1 MPWKK
6 LGQRWHFLR
15 KGFPPRKRIMWDADV
30 LAELHGLL
38 EQLAPGGTF
47 LWNQKVLFHLVLAGC
62 EAPWATVNTKRTES
76 LDLTIKG
83 PKDAVA
89 FGRICAIG
97 WRRELDAT
105 NADYDVIK
113 FQFRKLKD
121 LHKRELRA
129 ILSEHRDAVLRRQTS
144 RG

>member
-1 MPWKK
+1 MKVV
-6 LGQRWHFLR
+6 
-15 KGFPPRKRIMWDADV
+15 RIESGASPYAPFDLIIVAAAPAQIPAPLV
-30 LAELHGLL
+30 